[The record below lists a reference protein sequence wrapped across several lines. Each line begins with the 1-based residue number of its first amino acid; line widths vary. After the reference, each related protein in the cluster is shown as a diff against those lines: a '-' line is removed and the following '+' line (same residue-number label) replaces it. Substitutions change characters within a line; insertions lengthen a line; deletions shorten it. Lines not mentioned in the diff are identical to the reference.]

1 MNGKFQIIS
10 DGSCDL
16 PPELAAER
24 LIRVIPFYVS
34 FDGKNYRKEL
44 EEIGIREFYQE
55 MVNQR
60 GVYPRSSL
68 PSVQDYMDAFLPYAK
83 AGIPMLVLC
92 ISTRLSG
99 SMQSALSAR
108 ELILEDYPEAEIRVI
123 DTTLCTVLQGLLVLE
138 AAAMRDRGAGLAE
151 TAERIE
157 AIKSTGRIFFT
168 VGNLEYLQAGGRIGR
183 VAGIAGS
190 LLGIRPVI
198 TMKEGEIFPSGISR
212 SRKKTMEKTVDLL
225 KDYLRANGGT
235 AYGGEAGEMPPASIL
250 RKYSLATGFG
260 YDREEAEGYRRLI
273 VERMEGLPGLEQ
285 LPLYQIGATIGV
297 HTGPY
302 PLGLGIIERA

>member
-1 MNGKFQIIS
+1 MNRQFQIIS

-16 PPELAAER
+16 PPELAAEKQ
-24 LIRVIPFYVS
+24 IRVIPFYVS
-34 FDGKNYRKEL
+34 FDGKNYQKEQ
-44 EEIGIREFYQE
+44 EEIGIREFYRE
-55 MVNQR
+55 MVNR
-60 GVYPRSSL
+60 KGVYPRSSL

-92 ISTRLSG
+92 ISTKLSG

-108 ELILEDYPEAEIRVI
+108 ELILEDYPDAKIRVI

-138 AAAMRDRGAGLAE
+138 AAAMQKRGASFEE
-151 TAERIE
+151 TAERME
-157 AIKSTGRIFFT
+157 AIRSTGRIFFT

-190 LLGIRPVI
+190 LLGIRPVS

-212 SRKKTMEKTVDLL
+212 SRKKTLDKTIDLL
-225 KDYLRANGGT
+225 KEFLQKCGGT
-235 AYGGEAGEMPPASIL
+235 VK
-250 RKYSLATGFG
+250 KYSLAAGFG
-260 YDREEAEGYRRLI
+260 YDREEAEEYRKLV
-273 VERMEGLPGLEQ
+273 VERLDGQISLEELPM
-285 LPLYQIGATIGV
+285 YQIGATIGV

-302 PLGLGIIERA
+302 PLGLGILERA

>member
-1 MNGKFQIIS
+1 MKKKEVFDMNEQFQIIS

-16 PPELAAER
+16 PPELTAKKQ
-24 LIRVIPFYVS
+24 IRVIPFYVS
-34 FDGKNYRKEL
+34 FDGTNYRKEL

-55 MVNQR
+55 MVNR
-60 GVYPRSSL
+60 KGVYPRSSL

-92 ISTRLSG
+92 ISTKLSG

-108 ELILEDYPEAEIRVI
+108 ELILEDYPDAKIRVI

-138 AAAMRDRGAGLAE
+138 AAAMQERGAGFEE

-212 SRKKTMEKTVDLL
+212 SRRKTLEKTIDLL
-225 KDYLRANGGT
+225 RDCLKACGG
-235 AYGGEAGEMPPASIL
+235 AVK
-250 RKYSLATGFG
+250 KYSLAAGFG
-260 YDREEAEGYRRLI
+260 YDREEAEEYRRLV
-273 VERMEGLPGLEQ
+273 VERLEGLISLEE

-302 PLGLGIIERA
+302 PLGLGILERA

>member
-1 MNGKFQIIS
+1 MNEQFQIIS

-16 PPELAAER
+16 PPELTAKKQ
-24 LIRVIPFYVS
+24 IRVIPFYVS
-34 FDGKNYRKEL
+34 FDGTNYRKEL

-55 MVNQR
+55 MVNR
-60 GVYPRSSL
+60 KGVYPRSSL

-83 AGIPMLVLC
+83 AVIPMLVLC
-92 ISTRLSG
+92 ISTKLSG

-108 ELILEDYPEAEIRVI
+108 ELILEDYPDAKIRVI

-138 AAAMRDRGAGLAE
+138 AAAMQERGAGFEE

-212 SRKKTMEKTVDLL
+212 SRRKTLEKTIDLL
-225 KDYLRANGGT
+225 RDCLQACGG
-235 AYGGEAGEMPPASIL
+235 AVK
-250 RKYSLATGFG
+250 KYSLAAGFG
-260 YDREEAEGYRRLI
+260 YDREEAEEYRRLV
-273 VERMEGLPGLEQ
+273 VERLEGLISLEE

-302 PLGLGIIERA
+302 PLGLGILERA

>member
-1 MNGKFQIIS
+1 MNEQFQIIS

-16 PPELAAER
+16 PPELTAKKQ
-24 LIRVIPFYVS
+24 IRVIPFYVS
-34 FDGKNYRKEL
+34 FDGTNYRKEL

-55 MVNQR
+55 MVNR
-60 GVYPRSSL
+60 KGVYPRSSL

-92 ISTRLSG
+92 ISTKLSG

-108 ELILEDYPEAEIRVI
+108 ELILEDYPDAKIRVI

-138 AAAMRDRGAGLAE
+138 AAAMQERGAGFEE

-212 SRKKTMEKTVDLL
+212 SRRKTLEKTVELL
-225 KDYLRANGGT
+225 RDCLQACGG
-235 AYGGEAGEMPPASIL
+235 AVK
-250 RKYSLATGFG
+250 KYSLAAGFG
-260 YDREEAEGYRRLI
+260 YDREEAEEYRRLV
-273 VERMEGLPGLEQ
+273 VERLEGLISLEE
-285 LPLYQIGATIGV
+285 LPLYQIGTTIGV

-302 PLGLGIIERA
+302 PLGLGILERA

>member
-1 MNGKFQIIS
+1 MKKKEVFDMNEQFQIIS

-16 PPELAAER
+16 PPELTAKKQ
-24 LIRVIPFYVS
+24 IRVIPFYVS
-34 FDGKNYRKEL
+34 FDGTNYRKEL

-55 MVNQR
+55 MVNR
-60 GVYPRSSL
+60 KGVYPRSSL

-92 ISTRLSG
+92 ISTKLSG

-108 ELILEDYPEAEIRVI
+108 ELILEDYPDAKIRVI

-138 AAAMRDRGAGLAE
+138 AAAMQERGAGFEE

-183 VAGIAGS
+183 VVGIAGS

-212 SRKKTMEKTVDLL
+212 SRRKTLEKTIDLL
-225 KDYLRANGGT
+225 RDCLQACGG
-235 AYGGEAGEMPPASIL
+235 AVK
-250 RKYSLATGFG
+250 KYSLAAGFG
-260 YDREEAEGYRRLI
+260 YDREEAEEYRRLV
-273 VERMEGLPGLEQ
+273 VERLEGLISLEE

-302 PLGLGIIERA
+302 PLGLGILERA

>member
-1 MNGKFQIIS
+1 MNEQFQIIS

-16 PPELAAER
+16 PPELTAKKQ
-24 LIRVIPFYVS
+24 IRVIPFYVS
-34 FDGKNYRKEL
+34 FDGTNYRKEL
-44 EEIGIREFYQE
+44 EEIGIQEFYQE
-55 MVNQR
+55 MVNR
-60 GVYPRSSL
+60 KGVYPRSSL

-92 ISTRLSG
+92 ISTKLSG

-108 ELILEDYPEAEIRVI
+108 ELILEDYPDAKIRVI

-138 AAAMRDRGAGLAE
+138 AAAMQERGAGFEE

-190 LLGIRPVI
+190 LLGTRPVI

-212 SRKKTMEKTVDLL
+212 SRRKTLEKTIDLL
-225 KDYLRANGGT
+225 RDCLQACGG
-235 AYGGEAGEMPPASIL
+235 AVK
-250 RKYSLATGFG
+250 KYSLAAGFG
-260 YDREEAEGYRRLI
+260 YDREEAEEYRRLV
-273 VERMEGLPGLEQ
+273 VERLGGLISLEE

-302 PLGLGIIERA
+302 PLGLGILERA

>member
-1 MNGKFQIIS
+1 MKKKEVFDMNEQFQIIS

-16 PPELAAER
+16 PPELTAKKQ
-24 LIRVIPFYVS
+24 IRVIPFYVS
-34 FDGKNYRKEL
+34 FDGTNYRKEL

-55 MVNQR
+55 MMNR
-60 GVYPRSSL
+60 KGVYPRSSL

-92 ISTRLSG
+92 ISTKLSG

-108 ELILEDYPEAEIRVI
+108 ELILEDYPDAKIRVI

-138 AAAMRDRGAGLAE
+138 AAAMQERGAGFEE

-212 SRKKTMEKTVDLL
+212 SRRKTLEKTIDLL
-225 KDYLRANGGT
+225 RDCLQACGG
-235 AYGGEAGEMPPASIL
+235 AVK
-250 RKYSLATGFG
+250 KYSLAAGFG
-260 YDREEAEGYRRLI
+260 YDREEAEEYRRLV
-273 VERMEGLPGLEQ
+273 VERLEGLISLEE
-285 LPLYQIGATIGV
+285 LPLYQIGTTIGV

-302 PLGLGIIERA
+302 PLGLGILERA

>member
-1 MNGKFQIIS
+1 MNRQFQIIS

-16 PPELAAER
+16 PPELAAEKQ
-24 LIRVIPFYVS
+24 IRVIPFYVS
-34 FDGKNYRKEL
+34 FDGKNYQKEQ
-44 EEIGIREFYQE
+44 EEIGIREFYRE
-55 MVNQR
+55 MVNR
-60 GVYPRSSL
+60 KGVYPRSSL
-68 PSVQDYMDAFLPYAK
+68 PSVQDYMDAFLPYVK

-92 ISTRLSG
+92 ISTKLSG

-108 ELILEDYPEAEIRVI
+108 ELILEDYPDAKIRVI

-138 AAAMRDRGAGLAE
+138 AAAMQNRGASFEE
-151 TAERIE
+151 TAERME
-157 AIKSTGRIFFT
+157 AIRSTGRIFFT

-212 SRKKTMEKTVDLL
+212 SRKKTLDKTIDLL
-225 KDYLRANGGT
+225 KEFLQKCGGT
-235 AYGGEAGEMPPASIL
+235 VK
-250 RKYSLATGFG
+250 KYSLAAGFG
-260 YDREEAEGYRRLI
+260 YDREEAEEYRKLV
-273 VERMEGLPGLEQ
+273 VERLDGQISLEE

-302 PLGLGIIERA
+302 PLGLGILERA

>member
-1 MNGKFQIIS
+1 MNEQFQIIS

-16 PPELAAER
+16 PPELTAKKQ
-24 LIRVIPFYVS
+24 IRVIPFYVS
-34 FDGKNYRKEL
+34 FDGTNYRKEL
-44 EEIGIREFYQE
+44 EKIGIREFYQE
-55 MVNQR
+55 MVNR
-60 GVYPRSSL
+60 KGVYPRSSL

-92 ISTRLSG
+92 ISTKLSG

-108 ELILEDYPEAEIRVI
+108 ELILEDYPDAKIRVI

-138 AAAMRDRGAGLAE
+138 AAAMQERGAGFEE

-212 SRKKTMEKTVDLL
+212 SRRKTLEKTIDLL
-225 KDYLRANGGT
+225 RDCLQACGG
-235 AYGGEAGEMPPASIL
+235 AVK
-250 RKYSLATGFG
+250 KYSLAAGFG
-260 YDREEAEGYRRLI
+260 YDREEAEEYRRLV
-273 VERMEGLPGLEQ
+273 VERLEGLISLEE

-302 PLGLGIIERA
+302 PLGLGILERA

>member
-1 MNGKFQIIS
+1 MNRQFQIIS

-16 PPELAAER
+16 PPELAAEKQ
-24 LIRVIPFYVS
+24 IRVIPFYVS
-34 FDGKNYRKEL
+34 FDGKNYQKEQ
-44 EEIGIREFYQE
+44 EEIGIREFYRE
-55 MVNQR
+55 MVNR
-60 GVYPRSSL
+60 KGVYPRSSL

-92 ISTRLSG
+92 ISTKLSG

-108 ELILEDYPEAEIRVI
+108 ELILEDYPDAKIRVI

-138 AAAMRDRGAGLAE
+138 AAAMQKRGASFEE
-151 TAERIE
+151 TAERME
-157 AIKSTGRIFFT
+157 AIRSTGRIFFT

-212 SRKKTMEKTVDLL
+212 FRKKKLDKTIDLL
-225 KDYLRANGGT
+225 KEFLQKCGGT
-235 AYGGEAGEMPPASIL
+235 VK
-250 RKYSLATGFG
+250 KYSLAAGFG
-260 YDREEAEGYRRLI
+260 YDREEAEEYRKLV
-273 VERMEGLPGLEQ
+273 VERLDGQISLEELPM
-285 LPLYQIGATIGV
+285 YQIGATIGV

-302 PLGLGIIERA
+302 PLGLGILERA

>member
-1 MNGKFQIIS
+1 MKKKEVFDMNEQFQIIS

-16 PPELAAER
+16 PPELTAKKQ
-24 LIRVIPFYVS
+24 IRVIPFYVS
-34 FDGKNYRKEL
+34 FDGTNYRKEL

-55 MVNQR
+55 MVNR
-60 GVYPRSSL
+60 KGVYPRSSL

-92 ISTRLSG
+92 ISTKLSG

-108 ELILEDYPEAEIRVI
+108 KLILEDYPDAKIRVI

-138 AAAMRDRGAGLAE
+138 AAAMQERGAGFEE

-212 SRKKTMEKTVDLL
+212 SRRKTLEKTIDLL
-225 KDYLRANGGT
+225 RDCLQACGG
-235 AYGGEAGEMPPASIL
+235 AVK
-250 RKYSLATGFG
+250 KYSLAAGFG
-260 YDREEAEGYRRLI
+260 YDREEAEEYRRLV
-273 VERMEGLPGLEQ
+273 VERLEGLISLEE

-302 PLGLGIIERA
+302 PLGLGILERA

>member
-1 MNGKFQIIS
+1 MNEQFQIIS

-16 PPELAAER
+16 PPELTAKKQ
-24 LIRVIPFYVS
+24 IRVIPFYVS
-34 FDGKNYRKEL
+34 FDGTNYRKEL

-55 MVNQR
+55 MVNR
-60 GVYPRSSL
+60 KGVYPRSSL

-92 ISTRLSG
+92 ISTKLSG

-108 ELILEDYPEAEIRVI
+108 ELILEDYPDAKIRVI
-123 DTTLCTVLQGLLVLE
+123 DTTLCSVLQGLLVLE
-138 AAAMRDRGAGLAE
+138 AAAMQERGAGFEE

-212 SRKKTMEKTVDLL
+212 SRRKTLEKTIDLL
-225 KDYLRANGGT
+225 RDCLQACGG
-235 AYGGEAGEMPPASIL
+235 AVK
-250 RKYSLATGFG
+250 KYSLAAGFG
-260 YDREEAEGYRRLI
+260 YDREEAEEYRRLV
-273 VERMEGLPGLEQ
+273 VERLEGLISLEE
-285 LPLYQIGATIGV
+285 LPLYQIGTTIGV

-302 PLGLGIIERA
+302 PLGLGILERA

>member
-1 MNGKFQIIS
+1 MKKKEVFDMNEQFQIIS

-16 PPELAAER
+16 PPELTAKKQ
-24 LIRVIPFYVS
+24 IRVIPFYVS
-34 FDGKNYRKEL
+34 FDGTNYRKEL

-55 MVNQR
+55 MVNR
-60 GVYPRSSL
+60 KGVYPRSSL

-92 ISTRLSG
+92 ISTKLSG

-108 ELILEDYPEAEIRVI
+108 ELILEDYPDAKIRVI

-138 AAAMRDRGAGLAE
+138 AAAMQERGAGFEE

-168 VGNLEYLQAGGRIGR
+168 VGNLEYLQVGGRIGR

-212 SRKKTMEKTVDLL
+212 SRRKTLEKTVELL
-225 KDYLRANGGT
+225 RDCLQACGG
-235 AYGGEAGEMPPASIL
+235 AVK
-250 RKYSLATGFG
+250 KYSLAAGFG
-260 YDREEAEGYRRLI
+260 YDREEAEEYRRLV
-273 VERMEGLPGLEQ
+273 VERLEGLISLEE

-302 PLGLGIIERA
+302 PLGLGILERA

>member
-1 MNGKFQIIS
+1 MNEQFQIIS

-16 PPELAAER
+16 PPELTAKKQ
-24 LIRVIPFYVS
+24 IRVIPFYVS
-34 FDGKNYRKEL
+34 FDGTNYRKEL

-55 MVNQR
+55 MVNR
-60 GVYPRSSL
+60 KGVYPRSSL

-92 ISTRLSG
+92 ISTKLSG

-108 ELILEDYPEAEIRVI
+108 ELILEDYPDAKIRVI

-138 AAAMRDRGAGLAE
+138 AAAMQERGAGFEE

-212 SRKKTMEKTVDLL
+212 SRRKTLEKTMELL
-225 KDYLRANGGT
+225 RDCLQACGG
-235 AYGGEAGEMPPASIL
+235 AVK
-250 RKYSLATGFG
+250 KYSLAAGFG
-260 YDREEAEGYRRLI
+260 YDREEAEEYRRLV
-273 VERMEGLPGLEQ
+273 VERLGGLISLEE
-285 LPLYQIGATIGV
+285 LPLYQIGTTIGV

-302 PLGLGIIERA
+302 PLGLGILERA

>member
-1 MNGKFQIIS
+1 MNRQFQIIS

-16 PPELAAER
+16 PPELAAEKQ
-24 LIRVIPFYVS
+24 IRVIPFYVS
-34 FDGKNYRKEL
+34 FDGKNYQKEQ
-44 EEIGIREFYQE
+44 EEIGIREFYRE
-55 MVNQR
+55 MVNR
-60 GVYPRSSL
+60 KGVYPRSSL

-92 ISTRLSG
+92 ISTKLSG

-108 ELILEDYPEAEIRVI
+108 ELILEDYPDAKIRVI

-138 AAAMRDRGAGLAE
+138 AAAMQKRGASFEE
-151 TAERIE
+151 TAERME
-157 AIKSTGRIFFT
+157 AIRSTGRIFFT

-212 SRKKTMEKTVDLL
+212 SRKKTLDKTIDLL
-225 KDYLRANGGT
+225 KEFLQKCGGT
-235 AYGGEAGEMPPASIL
+235 VK
-250 RKYSLATGFG
+250 KYSLAAGFG
-260 YDREEAEGYRRLI
+260 YDREEAEEYRKLV
-273 VERMEGLPGLEQ
+273 VERLDGQISLEE

-302 PLGLGIIERA
+302 PLGLGILERA

>member
-1 MNGKFQIIS
+1 MNEQFQIIS

-16 PPELAAER
+16 PPELTAKKQ
-24 LIRVIPFYVS
+24 IRVIPFYVS
-34 FDGKNYRKEL
+34 FGGTNYRKEL

-55 MVNQR
+55 MVNR
-60 GVYPRSSL
+60 KGVYPRSSL

-92 ISTRLSG
+92 ISTKLSG

-108 ELILEDYPEAEIRVI
+108 KLILEDYPDAKIRVI

-138 AAAMRDRGAGLAE
+138 AAAMQERGAGFEE

-212 SRKKTMEKTVDLL
+212 SRRKTLEKTIDLL
-225 KDYLRANGGT
+225 RDCLQACGG
-235 AYGGEAGEMPPASIL
+235 AVK
-250 RKYSLATGFG
+250 KYSLAAGFG
-260 YDREEAEGYRRLI
+260 YDREEAEEYRRLV
-273 VERMEGLPGLEQ
+273 VERLEGLISLEE

-302 PLGLGIIERA
+302 PLGLGILERA

>member
-1 MNGKFQIIS
+1 MNRQFQIIS

-16 PPELAAER
+16 PPELAAEKQ
-24 LIRVIPFYVS
+24 IRVIPFYVS
-34 FDGKNYRKEL
+34 FDGKNYQKEQ

-55 MVNQR
+55 MVNR
-60 GVYPRSSL
+60 KGVYPRSSL

-92 ISTRLSG
+92 ISTKLSG

-108 ELILEDYPEAEIRVI
+108 ELILEDYPDAKIRVI

-138 AAAMRDRGAGLAE
+138 AAAMQNRGASFEE
-151 TAERIE
+151 TAERME
-157 AIKSTGRIFFT
+157 AIRSTGRIFFT

-212 SRKKTMEKTVDLL
+212 SRKKTLDKTIDLL
-225 KDYLRANGGT
+225 KEFLQKCGGT
-235 AYGGEAGEMPPASIL
+235 VK
-250 RKYSLATGFG
+250 KYSLAAGFG
-260 YDREEAEGYRRLI
+260 YDREEAEEYRKLV
-273 VERMEGLPGLEQ
+273 VERLDGQISLEE

-302 PLGLGIIERA
+302 PLGLGILERA

>member
-1 MNGKFQIIS
+1 MNEQFQIIS

-16 PPELAAER
+16 PPELTAKKQ
-24 LIRVIPFYVS
+24 IRVIPFYVS
-34 FDGKNYRKEL
+34 FDGTNYRKEL

-55 MVNQR
+55 MVNR
-60 GVYPRSSL
+60 KGVYPRSSL

-92 ISTRLSG
+92 ISTKLSG

-108 ELILEDYPEAEIRVI
+108 ELILEDYPDAKIRVI

-138 AAAMRDRGAGLAE
+138 AAAMQERGAGFEE

-212 SRKKTMEKTVDLL
+212 SRRKTLEKTVELL
-225 KDYLRANGGT
+225 RDCLQACGG
-235 AYGGEAGEMPPASIL
+235 AVK
-250 RKYSLATGFG
+250 KYSLAAGFG
-260 YDREEAEGYRRLI
+260 YDREEAEEYRRLV
-273 VERMEGLPGLEQ
+273 VERLEGLISLEE
-285 LPLYQIGATIGV
+285 LPLYQICTRGLTRLVWGSWS
-297 HTGPY
+297 GP
-302 PLGLGIIERA
+302 ERM

>member
-1 MNGKFQIIS
+1 MNEQFQIIS

-16 PPELAAER
+16 PPELTAKKQ
-24 LIRVIPFYVS
+24 IRVIPFYVS
-34 FDGKNYRKEL
+34 FDGTNYRKEL

-55 MVNQR
+55 MVNR
-60 GVYPRSSL
+60 KGVYPRSSL

-92 ISTRLSG
+92 ISTKLSG

-108 ELILEDYPEAEIRVI
+108 ELILEDYPDAKIRVI

-138 AAAMRDRGAGLAE
+138 AAAMQERGAGFEE

-168 VGNLEYLQAGGRIGR
+168 VGNLEYLQVGGRIGR

-212 SRKKTMEKTVDLL
+212 SRRKTLEKTVELL
-225 KDYLRANGGT
+225 RDCLQACGG
-235 AYGGEAGEMPPASIL
+235 AVK
-250 RKYSLATGFG
+250 KYSLAAGFG
-260 YDREEAEGYRRLI
+260 YDREEAEEYRRLV
-273 VERMEGLPGLEQ
+273 VERLGGLISLEE

-302 PLGLGIIERA
+302 PLGLGILERA

>member
-1 MNGKFQIIS
+1 MNEQFQIIS

-16 PPELAAER
+16 PPELTAKKQ
-24 LIRVIPFYVS
+24 IRVIPFYVS
-34 FDGKNYRKEL
+34 FDGTNYRKEL

-55 MVNQR
+55 MVNR
-60 GVYPRSSL
+60 KGVYPRSSL

-92 ISTRLSG
+92 ISAKLSG

-108 ELILEDYPEAEIRVI
+108 ELILEDYPDAKIRVI

-138 AAAMRDRGAGLAE
+138 AAAMQERGAGFEE

-212 SRKKTMEKTVDLL
+212 SRRKTLEKTIDLL
-225 KDYLRANGGT
+225 RDCLQACGG
-235 AYGGEAGEMPPASIL
+235 AVK
-250 RKYSLATGFG
+250 KYSLAAGFG
-260 YDREEAEGYRRLI
+260 YDREEAEEYRRLV
-273 VERMEGLPGLEQ
+273 VERLEGLISLEE

-302 PLGLGIIERA
+302 PLGLGILERA

>member
-1 MNGKFQIIS
+1 MNEQFQIIS

-16 PPELAAER
+16 PPELTAKKQ
-24 LIRVIPFYVS
+24 IRVIPFYVS
-34 FDGKNYRKEL
+34 FDGTNYRKEL

-55 MVNQR
+55 MVNR
-60 GVYPRSSL
+60 KGVYPRSSL

-92 ISTRLSG
+92 ISTKLSG

-108 ELILEDYPEAEIRVI
+108 ELILEDYPDAKIRVI

-138 AAAMRDRGAGLAE
+138 AAAMQERGAGFEE

-212 SRKKTMEKTVDLL
+212 SRRKTLEKTIELL
-225 KDYLRANGGT
+225 RDCLQACGG
-235 AYGGEAGEMPPASIL
+235 AVK
-250 RKYSLATGFG
+250 KYSLAAGFG
-260 YDREEAEGYRRLI
+260 YDREEAEEYRRLV
-273 VERMEGLPGLEQ
+273 VERLEGLISLEE

-302 PLGLGIIERA
+302 PLGLGILERA

>member
-1 MNGKFQIIS
+1 MKKKEVFDMNEQFQIIS

-16 PPELAAER
+16 PPELTAKKQ
-24 LIRVIPFYVS
+24 IRVIPFYVS
-34 FDGKNYRKEL
+34 FDGTNYRKEL

-55 MVNQR
+55 MVNR
-60 GVYPRSSL
+60 KGVYPRSSL

-92 ISTRLSG
+92 ISNKLSG

-108 ELILEDYPEAEIRVI
+108 ELILEDYPDAKIRVI

-138 AAAMRDRGAGLAE
+138 AAAMQERGAGFEE

-212 SRKKTMEKTVDLL
+212 SRRKTLEKTIDLL
-225 KDYLRANGGT
+225 RDCLQACGG
-235 AYGGEAGEMPPASIL
+235 AVK
-250 RKYSLATGFG
+250 KYSLAAGFG
-260 YDREEAEGYRRLI
+260 YDREEAEEYRRLV
-273 VERMEGLPGLEQ
+273 VERLEGLISLEE

-302 PLGLGIIERA
+302 PLGLGILERA

>member
-1 MNGKFQIIS
+1 MNEQFQIIS

-16 PPELAAER
+16 PPELTAKKQ
-24 LIRVIPFYVS
+24 IRVIPFYVS
-34 FDGKNYRKEL
+34 FDGTNYRKEL

-55 MVNQR
+55 MVNR
-60 GVYPRSSL
+60 KGVYPRSSL

-92 ISTRLSG
+92 ISTKLSG

-108 ELILEDYPEAEIRVI
+108 ELILEDYPDAKIRVI

-138 AAAMRDRGAGLAE
+138 AAAMQERGAGFGE

-212 SRKKTMEKTVDLL
+212 SRRKTLEKTIDLL
-225 KDYLRANGGT
+225 RDCLQACGG
-235 AYGGEAGEMPPASIL
+235 AVK
-250 RKYSLATGFG
+250 KYSLAAGFG
-260 YDREEAEGYRRLI
+260 YDREEAEEYRRLV
-273 VERMEGLPGLEQ
+273 VERLEGLISLEE

-302 PLGLGIIERA
+302 PLGLGILERA

>member
-1 MNGKFQIIS
+1 MKKKEVFDMNEQFQIIS

-16 PPELAAER
+16 PPELTAKKQ
-24 LIRVIPFYVS
+24 IRVIPFYVS
-34 FDGKNYRKEL
+34 FDGTNYRKEL

-55 MVNQR
+55 MVNR
-60 GVYPRSSL
+60 KGVYPRSSL

-92 ISTRLSG
+92 ISTKLSG

-108 ELILEDYPEAEIRVI
+108 ELILEDYPDAKIRVI

-138 AAAMRDRGAGLAE
+138 AAAMQERGAGFGE

-212 SRKKTMEKTVDLL
+212 SRRKTLEKTIDLL
-225 KDYLRANGGT
+225 RDCLQACGG
-235 AYGGEAGEMPPASIL
+235 AVK
-250 RKYSLATGFG
+250 KYSLAAGFG
-260 YDREEAEGYRRLI
+260 YDREEAEEYRRLV
-273 VERMEGLPGLEQ
+273 VERLEGLISLEE

-302 PLGLGIIERA
+302 PLGLGILERA

>member
-1 MNGKFQIIS
+1 MKKKEVFDMNEQFQIIS

-16 PPELAAER
+16 PPELTAKKQ
-24 LIRVIPFYVS
+24 IRVIPFYVS
-34 FDGKNYRKEL
+34 FDGTNYRKEL

-55 MVNQR
+55 MVNR
-60 GVYPRSSL
+60 KGVYPRSSL

-92 ISTRLSG
+92 ISTKLSG

-108 ELILEDYPEAEIRVI
+108 ELILEDYPDAKIRVI

-138 AAAMRDRGAGLAE
+138 AAAMQERGAGFGE

-168 VGNLEYLQAGGRIGR
+168 VGNLEYLQAGGRIVR

-212 SRKKTMEKTVDLL
+212 SRRKTLEKTIDLL
-225 KDYLRANGGT
+225 RDCLQACGG
-235 AYGGEAGEMPPASIL
+235 AVK
-250 RKYSLATGFG
+250 KYSLAAGFG
-260 YDREEAEGYRRLI
+260 YDREEAEEYRRLV
-273 VERMEGLPGLEQ
+273 VERLEGLISLEE

-302 PLGLGIIERA
+302 PLGLGILERA

>member
-1 MNGKFQIIS
+1 MNEQFQIIS

-16 PPELAAER
+16 PPELTAKKQ
-24 LIRVIPFYVS
+24 IRVIPFYVS
-34 FDGKNYRKEL
+34 FDGTNYRKEL

-55 MVNQR
+55 MVNR
-60 GVYPRSSL
+60 KGVYPRSSL

-92 ISTRLSG
+92 ISTKLSG

-108 ELILEDYPEAEIRVI
+108 ELILEDYPDAKIRVI

-138 AAAMRDRGAGLAE
+138 AAAMQERGAGFEE

-212 SRKKTMEKTVDLL
+212 SRRKTLEKTMELL
-225 KDYLRANGGT
+225 RDCLQACGG
-235 AYGGEAGEMPPASIL
+235 AVK
-250 RKYSLATGFG
+250 KYSLAAGFG
-260 YDREEAEGYRRLI
+260 YDREEAEEYRRLV
-273 VERMEGLPGLEQ
+273 VERLGGLISLEE

-302 PLGLGIIERA
+302 PLGLGILERA

>member
-1 MNGKFQIIS
+1 MNEQFQIIS

-16 PPELAAER
+16 PPELTAKKQ
-24 LIRVIPFYVS
+24 IRVIPFYVS
-34 FDGKNYRKEL
+34 FDGTNYRKEL

-55 MVNQR
+55 MVNR
-60 GVYPRSSL
+60 KGVYPRSSL

-92 ISTRLSG
+92 ISTKLSG

-108 ELILEDYPEAEIRVI
+108 ELILEDYPDAKIRVI

-138 AAAMRDRGAGLAE
+138 AAAMQERGAGFEE

-212 SRKKTMEKTVDLL
+212 SRRKTLEKTIDLL
-225 KDYLRANGGT
+225 RDCRKACGG
-235 AYGGEAGEMPPASIL
+235 AVK
-250 RKYSLATGFG
+250 KYSLAAGFG
-260 YDREEAEGYRRLI
+260 YDREEAEEYRRLV
-273 VERMEGLPGLEQ
+273 VERLEGLISLEE
-285 LPLYQIGATIGV
+285 LPLYQIGTTIGV

-302 PLGLGIIERA
+302 PLGLGILERA

>member
-1 MNGKFQIIS
+1 MSEQFQIIS

-16 PPELAAER
+16 PPELTAQKR
-24 LIRVIPFYVS
+24 IRVIPFYVS
-34 FDGKNYRKEL
+34 FDGAVYRKEL
-44 EEIGIREFYQE
+44 EEIGIRDFYRE
-55 MVNQR
+55 MVDKK

-68 PSVQDYMDAFLPYAK
+68 PSVQDYMDAFLPFAK

-108 ELILEDYPEAEIRVI
+108 ELILEAYPEAKIRVI

-138 AAAMRDRGAGLAE
+138 AAAMRDRGAGFEE

-157 AIKSTGRIFFT
+157 TIKSTGRIFFT

-198 TMKEGEIFPSGISR
+198 TMKEGEIFPSGIAR
-212 SRKKTMEKTVDLL
+212 SRKKTLERTVDLL
-225 KDYLRANGGT
+225 KDCLQKWGG
-235 AYGGEAGEMPPASIL
+235 PI
-250 RKYSLATGFG
+250 RKYSLAAGFG
-260 YDREEAEGYRRLI
+260 YDRDEAEEYRRMV
-273 VERMEGLPGLEQ
+273 VERTDGQVCLEE

-302 PLGLGIIERA
+302 PLGLGILERA

>member
-1 MNGKFQIIS
+1 MKKKEVFDMNEQFQIIS

-16 PPELAAER
+16 PPELTAKKQ
-24 LIRVIPFYVS
+24 IRVIPFYVS
-34 FDGKNYRKEL
+34 FDGTNYRKEL

-55 MVNQR
+55 MVNR
-60 GVYPRSSL
+60 KGVYPRSSL

-92 ISTRLSG
+92 ISAKLSG

-108 ELILEDYPEAEIRVI
+108 ELILEDYPDAKIRVI

-138 AAAMRDRGAGLAE
+138 AAAMQERGAGFEE

-212 SRKKTMEKTVDLL
+212 SRRKTLEKTVELL
-225 KDYLRANGGT
+225 RDCLQACGG
-235 AYGGEAGEMPPASIL
+235 AVK
-250 RKYSLATGFG
+250 KYSLAAGFG
-260 YDREEAEGYRRLI
+260 YDREEAEEYRRLV
-273 VERMEGLPGLEQ
+273 VECLGGLISLEE

-302 PLGLGIIERA
+302 PLGLGILERA

>member
-1 MNGKFQIIS
+1 MNEQFQIIS

-16 PPELAAER
+16 PPELTAKKQ
-24 LIRVIPFYVS
+24 IRVIPFYVS
-34 FDGKNYRKEL
+34 FDGTNYRKGL

-55 MVNQR
+55 MVNR
-60 GVYPRSSL
+60 KGVYPRSSL

-92 ISTRLSG
+92 ISTKLSG

-108 ELILEDYPEAEIRVI
+108 ELILEDYPDAKIRVI

-138 AAAMRDRGAGLAE
+138 AAAMQERGAGFEE

-212 SRKKTMEKTVDLL
+212 SRRKTLEKTIDLL
-225 KDYLRANGGT
+225 RDSLQACGG
-235 AYGGEAGEMPPASIL
+235 AVK
-250 RKYSLATGFG
+250 KYSLAAGFG
-260 YDREEAEGYRRLI
+260 YDREEAEEYRRLV
-273 VERMEGLPGLEQ
+273 VERLEGLISLEE

-302 PLGLGIIERA
+302 PLGLGILERA

>member
-1 MNGKFQIIS
+1 MNEQFQIIS

-16 PPELAAER
+16 PPELTAKKQ
-24 LIRVIPFYVS
+24 IRVIPFYVS
-34 FDGKNYRKEL
+34 FDGTNYRKEL

-55 MVNQR
+55 MMNR
-60 GVYPRSSL
+60 KGVYPRSSL

-92 ISTRLSG
+92 ISTKLSG

-108 ELILEDYPEAEIRVI
+108 ELILEDYPDAKIRVI

-138 AAAMRDRGAGLAE
+138 AAAMQERGAGFEE

-168 VGNLEYLQAGGRIGR
+168 MGNLEYLQAGGRIGR

-212 SRKKTMEKTVDLL
+212 SRRKTLEKTIDLL
-225 KDYLRANGGT
+225 RDCLQACGG
-235 AYGGEAGEMPPASIL
+235 AVK
-250 RKYSLATGFG
+250 KYSLAAGFG
-260 YDREEAEGYRRLI
+260 YDREEAEEYRRLV
-273 VERMEGLPGLEQ
+273 VERLEGLISLEE

-302 PLGLGIIERA
+302 PLGLGILERA

>member
-1 MNGKFQIIS
+1 MNEQFQIIS

-16 PPELAAER
+16 PPELTAKKQ
-24 LIRVIPFYVS
+24 IRVIPFYVS
-34 FDGKNYRKEL
+34 FDGTNYRKEL
-44 EEIGIREFYQE
+44 EEIGIQEFYQE
-55 MVNQR
+55 MVNR
-60 GVYPRSSL
+60 KGVYPRSSL

-92 ISTRLSG
+92 ISTKLSG

-108 ELILEDYPEAEIRVI
+108 ELILEDYPDAKIRVI

-138 AAAMRDRGAGLAE
+138 AAAMQERGAGFEE

-212 SRKKTMEKTVDLL
+212 SRRKTLEKTIDLL
-225 KDYLRANGGT
+225 RDCLQACGG
-235 AYGGEAGEMPPASIL
+235 AVK
-250 RKYSLATGFG
+250 KYSLAAGFG
-260 YDREEAEGYRRLI
+260 YDREEAEEYRRLV
-273 VERMEGLPGLEQ
+273 VERLEGLISLEE

-302 PLGLGIIERA
+302 PLGLGILERA

>member
-1 MNGKFQIIS
+1 MNEQFQIIS

-16 PPELAAER
+16 PPELTAKKQ
-24 LIRVIPFYVS
+24 IRVIPFYVS
-34 FDGKNYRKEL
+34 FDGMNYRKEL

-55 MVNQR
+55 MVNR
-60 GVYPRSSL
+60 KGVYPRSSL

-92 ISTRLSG
+92 ISTKLSG

-108 ELILEDYPEAEIRVI
+108 ELILEDYPDAKIRVI

-138 AAAMRDRGAGLAE
+138 AAAMQERGAGFGE

-212 SRKKTMEKTVDLL
+212 SRRKTLEKTIDLL
-225 KDYLRANGGT
+225 RDCLQACGG
-235 AYGGEAGEMPPASIL
+235 AVK
-250 RKYSLATGFG
+250 KYSLAAGFG
-260 YDREEAEGYRRLI
+260 YDREEAEEYRRLV
-273 VERMEGLPGLEQ
+273 VERLEGLISLEE

-302 PLGLGIIERA
+302 PLGLGILERA